1 MGILPAS
8 LLCLHLTPHRTLNN
22 YLAWLTTE
30 GLLSEDDFLKI
41 LCDFILYELYED
53 LLQKVV
59 SERHICNHYLL
70 DHDHLM
76 NGAMLPTVGES
87 LELLQLEGT
96 LTITDVKYLKI
107 LLRSKNVGHILRL
120 QMIF

>member
-41 LCDFILYELYED
+41 FCDFVLYEVYEELFD
-53 LLQKVV
+53 KVV

-70 DHDHLM
+70 EM
-76 NGAMLPTVGES
+76 NGTMLPSVGEA
-87 LELLQLEGT
+87 LELLRLEGT
-96 LTITDVKYLKI
+96 LTVTDVKYLRI
-107 LLRSKNVGHILRL
+107 SLITKNVGHVLKL
-120 QMIF
+120 QMMF